1 MTTALD
7 RRHTKRDLGPA
18 LLVGVTTV
26 AAYLA
31 LAAGV
36 FFGFL
41 SVNGGVSTQ
50 VPVRLTA
57 EAPAYMD
64 VTLPCVEGWSLNGAS
79 CAPAA
84 TPEQWRGGESL
95 PVTHDGRLF
104 AEVYDLDP
112 ATSLLSTAPI
122 WGGLIAGGLVGL
134 VFLPALRTTA
144 SGRPFAPGNA
154 RRLASAAA
162 VVALSWLLATTGPF
176 LAAPRIIEAI
186 EASPRYTG
194 FDSFDMPTGWLAPSL
209 DIAWWPILIAVLL
222 ATLAAATRSGARL
235 AADTEG
241 LV

>member
-1 MTTALD
+1 MTTAPQS
-7 RRHTKRDLGPA
+7 RHTKRDLGSA

-26 AAYLA
+26 AAWLA
-31 LAAGV
+31 VAGGV
-36 FFGFL
+36 FVGFL
-41 SVNGGVSTQ
+41 AVSDGLATP

-57 EAPAYMD
+57 EAPASMD
-64 VTLPCVEGWSLNGAS
+64 LTLPCVEGWSLDGES
-79 CAPAA
+79 CEPAA
-84 TPEQWRGGESL
+84 TAEQWRGGVSL
-95 PVTHDGRLF
+95 PVRHAGGLV

-112 ATSLLSTAPI
+112 VTALLSTAPT
-122 WGGLIAGGLVGL
+122 WGGLIAAGVVGL
-134 VFLPALRTTA
+134 VLLPALRTTA

-162 VVALSWLLATTGPF
+162 VVALGWLLATTGPL
-176 LAAPRIIEAI
+176 LAAPSVIESIAG
-186 EASPRYTG
+186 ARGYAG
-194 FDSFDMPTGWLAPSL
+194 FDVPTGWIAPAL